1 MTGWLGNGSANCG
14 WLVSRLMTSCLMDY
28 FRVPTISAY
37 SVLCIHPFLP
47 SEFFTQI
54 PLVRN
59 SYEKEH
65 NDFNGC
71 WRRRFDRSCRLG
83 GTPSS
88 QLNHTNLVTRWP
100 CKRTRPAS
108 SQPLALIRR
117 RGLFLYQSNF
127 VDVRVESR
135 STWRG
140 RRLYKI
146 HFAKAAVTSHK
157 WGSNNYFQKS

>member
-47 SEFFTQI
+47 SEFFTQT
-54 PLVRN
+54 PLFRN

-71 WRRRFDRSCRLG
+71 WRLCRFCGAGCECGAGIAL
-83 GTPSS
+83 
-88 QLNHTNLVTRWP
+88 
-100 CKRTRPAS
+100 
-108 SQPLALIRR
+108 QPEL
-117 RGLFLYQSNF
+117 
-127 VDVRVESR
+127 
-135 STWRG
+135 
-140 RRLYKI
+140 
-146 HFAKAAVTSHK
+146 
-157 WGSNNYFQKS
+157 